1 MDEPLTEPMA
11 QNRIKEVRDAKGLS
25 LDALGALA
33 GTSKQQ
39 IYKLERG
46 AVKLTVEWMNR
57 LAPHLGV
64 EPHELMLSAIKEQLT
79 KAQPASPS
87 VPSPLGATPL
97 TNVRRDLPILGSAAG
112 AREGVIMIPVEQ
124 GPVDWTL
131 RPPQLEGVPGAFAIL
146 QYGDS
151 MDPKYCN
158 GDTLWIH
165 PNVPCRVGNGVLI
178 IKSNDEAL
186 VKILV
191 RRTDAGVIVR
201 ELSPKVAEFTIPRAD
216 IRQIYKVIG
225 CLSN

>member
-1 MDEPLTEPMA
+1 MSEPLTEPMA
-11 QNRIKEVRDAKGLS
+11 QNRIRELREAKRLS
-25 LDALGALA
+25 LEALGALA
-33 GTSKQQ
+33 GTTKQQ

-46 AVKLTVEWMNR
+46 DVKLTVDWMNR

-64 EPHELMLSAIKEQLT
+64 DAHELMLTAIKEQLT
-79 KAQPASPS
+79 KPAPASPS
-87 VPSPLGATPL
+87 VTRPLGATPL
-97 TNVRRDLPILGSAAG
+97 TNVTRDLPVLGRAAG
-112 AREGVIMIPVEQ
+112 AREGIIMIPVEQ
-124 GPVDWTL
+124 DAVDWTL
-131 RPPQLEGVPGAFAIL
+131 RPPQLDGVPGAFAIL

-178 IKSNDEAL
+178 IKNNDEAL

-191 RRTDAGVIVR
+191 RRTDLAVTVR
-201 ELSPKVAEFTIPRAD
+201 ELSPKVAEFTIPRSD